1 MPPPVSNPNPGRAS
15 RSASAPTATGV
26 PVAAAAVQ
34 AQPAPAREAVARLPQ
49 AASRQAIARAL
60 PEPVETQVWPH
71 LRALLARFSR
81 ADRI

>member
-34 AQPAPAREAVARLPQ
+34 AQLAPAREAVARLPQ
-49 AASRQAIARAL
+49 AASRQASTRAL
-60 PEPVETQVWPH
+60 PVETQVWPH
-71 LRALLARFSR
+71 LRALLSRFSR
-81 ADRI
+81 TYPT